1 MPFNLLSFELAESE
15 RKKAEKTQRKVGAKL
30 IMRIFVGSTRALE
43 RPKGK
48 KRENKEKGE
57 SGRERKTGERTTQ
70 RNKKKVH
77 FDLHFFALSN
87 TPFMTFTAHYV
98 GNPGCP
104 GQPSINYNNNLLL
117 ISCSS
122 SSSSVGRPSVLND
135 PLSRIISTC

>member
-1 MPFNLLSFELAESE
+1 MLFNLLSFELARTESE
-15 RKKAEKTQRKVGAKL
+15 RKKAEKTLRKVGGKL
-30 IMRIFVGSTRALE
+30 IMRIFVGSARAPE

-48 KRENKEKGE
+48 KKRGARVGE
-57 SGRERKTGERTTQ
+57 GEGEGERTTQ

-87 TPFMTFTAHYV
+87 TPFMTFTAHCF

-117 ISCSS
+117 IS
-122 SSSSVGRPSVLND
+122 SSSSVGRGPPQCVK
-135 PLSRIISTC
+135 